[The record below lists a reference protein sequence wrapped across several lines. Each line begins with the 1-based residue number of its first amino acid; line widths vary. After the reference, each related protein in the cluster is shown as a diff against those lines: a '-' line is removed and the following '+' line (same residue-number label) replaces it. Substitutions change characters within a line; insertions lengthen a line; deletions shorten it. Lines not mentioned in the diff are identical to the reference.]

1 MLNDLQYK
9 MLLSPLN
16 SNRVAKRSQSGRS
29 LSYVEAWDIKRT
41 LIRIFGFGG
50 WSWEVLDAEAAFI
63 FYPEQTGTK
72 NFKVGYKVRGRLT
85 VYGIGPAGEDA
96 HYTEAAVGTANLP
109 DAGEAHDMA
118 VKTAESDAL
127 KRAAICL
134 GTQFGLS
141 LYQNGATGDVVQRT
155 LDRESLHGVATPQ
168 SVKEA
173 AAAVEAPVSTYD
185 DPPVAPEEPIP
196 ATQEPSEAPEPSEEP
211 AEAPKA
217 AQEPS
222 EDALRW
228 IDALKHAVNR
238 GSVPAVLEVKTAI
251 TKAKQG
257 RLMYQGRTLS
267 KWCDEAVIKAGK
279 GLVAEV
285 SEVDA

>member
-16 SNRVAKRSQSGRS
+16 SNRVSKRSVSGRS

-50 WSWEVLDAEAAFI
+50 WSWEVLDADVAFI
-63 FYPEQTGTK
+63 YPPGETGSK

-85 VYGIGPAGEDA
+85 IPSLGCA
-96 HYTEAAVGTANLP
+96 YTEAAVGTANLP

-168 SVKEA
+168 SVQEA
-173 AAAVEAPVSTYD
+173 AAEAVTPVATYD
-185 DPPVAPEEPIP
+185 DPPVAPEEP
-196 ATQEPSEAPEPSEEP
+196 AEAAQEPSGAPAASEEP
-211 AEAPKA
+211 TEAPKA

-228 IDALKHAVNR
+228 IEALRLAVQR
-238 GSVPAVLEVKTAI
+238 GSVPAVLEVKAGI

-257 RLMYQGRTLS
+257 RLMYQGRTLA

-279 GLVAEV
+279 GFVADV